1 MLRLGPNHPLNLLAA
16 TANVEI
22 RVKNNQHE
30 LMHDK
35 ESSAD
40 AALLRTGGAN
50 ASVSGLKSQ
59 DNSLLLIRDA
69 AAAAAFDH
77 HFEAMWARHDN
88 SNLYSAANR

>member
-35 ESSAD
+35 EWSAD
-40 AALLRTGGAN
+40 AALLRTGA
-50 ASVSGLKSQ
+50 
-59 DNSLLLIRDA
+59 RTP
-69 AAAAAFDH
+69 AFPG
-77 HFEAMWARHDN
+77 
-88 SNLYSAANR
+88 